1 MLLLCA
7 GMNFVFA
14 QIAAPT
20 LNSPADGYVYPSTV
34 KPNLKINSVS
44 GASYYMFHWSEDP
57 TFATYSSYTM
67 SSSYTG
73 LNVNG
78 LKFGTTYYWRVYAI
92 TANYADTS
100 AASAVRSFTTTD
112 APTLTSP
119 SDGAILSNSVRPN
132 IRWTEITGASRYIYQ
147 CDTSSSFDSPLCLT
161 YTYNGYNSNGSNP
174 NQLHFGK
181 TYYLRMKAT
190 NSDDSDTSAW
200 SAVRSFTTCDAPTIT
215 SPNDGVVFTSTVRPT
230 IKWTEITGASKYI
243 YQCDTSSSF
252 DSPLCLTYTYNGYN
266 SNGANPNQL
275 HFGKTY
281 YLRMKATNSDDSD
294 TSAWSA
300 VRTFTTCDAPTLS
313 SPSNGSTLST
323 VAPTAYYNTITG
335 ANGYLMQ
342 WSEDPDFATYEEY
355 SLSSSN
361 NALTLNGLKF
371 STTYYWR
378 VCAFNSN
385 SSDTSSW
392 SEVWSFTT
400 SGAPTLSSPTNGS
413 TLTTVKPTAYYN
425 TISGATGY
433 LMQWSEDP
441 NFATYEE
448 YSLSSSN
455 NGLTLTRLKFGTTY
469 YWRVCAINNNSSAT
483 SAWSEV
489 WSFTTTDGVPT
500 LSTPTDGSTLT
511 TVQPTLYYNT
521 VSGAGGYLMQW
532 SKNPDFATYEEY
544 SLNSSNNGLTLT
556 RLEFGTTYYW
566 RVCAINNNSSDISAW
581 SDVWSFTTA
590 NGVPTLVSPADGYV
604 YPSTVKPLLRLEAV
618 TGASYYLFHW
628 SEDPTFAT
636 YSSYTMSSSYTG
648 LNVNG
653 LKFGTTYY
661 WRVFS
666 ITSNYADTSASSAVW
681 SFTTTDAPTITAPN
695 DGTILTNSIS
705 PNIQWTEMV
714 GATKY
719 IYQCDTS
726 ASFNSPVKRT
736 YTVSYSS
743 GGSNPLNLRFGATYY
758 LRMRAT
764 NTDESDTSAWSA
776 VRTFI
781 TSDAPVLNSPS
792 NGYVYSSS
800 VNPTLKCETIR
811 NIGKYIYQWDTTSNF
826 NSPLCRSTV
835 QTSTSVTVGPLKLG
849 TTYYWRMCA
858 TNYNDSDTSSWSAV
872 WSFTTGGSIPTLASP
887 SNGSTAV
894 RLRPTLDWNAVSSCD
909 YYDYECDTTP
919 QFNSPE
925 LQSGAIAAGTSE
937 IRLNQLR
944 YGTTYYWRVRIRLN
958 SDTSSWSTVWSFT
971 TAGTIALT
979 SPANGTTLYRYL
991 HPTLD
996 WDFINDG
1003 DYYEYQY
1010 DLSPDFDSPELVSGL
1025 VAVGT
1030 SEVDLT
1036 APMRFGT
1043 TYYWRV
1049 REYTSIDTTP
1059 WSATWSFTTPGEIA
1073 LVSPANGST
1082 LSRTLNPTLDW
1093 DYINGGDTYEYQYDL
1108 SPDFDSPE
1116 LVTGQRAVGT
1126 SEIDITTPLRF
1137 GTTYY
1142 WRVRE
1147 TTSIDTTPWSE
1158 TWSFTTPGEVVL
1170 VSPANGT
1177 TNVGSSTTL
1186 DWDYIRGG
1194 SLYEYQYDT
1203 CSTFDSPGLATGT
1216 IAVGTSQ
1223 VSVSGLRFGTT
1234 YYWRVRETSPVDT
1247 TDWSEVWHFTTTNGV
1262 PTLTSPSDGYV
1273 YTNSVK
1279 ATVYWNSVTGAGH
1292 YIVAWDTVPT
1302 FDSPLY
1308 ETFTATASSIYITEL
1323 NFGTTYYWKVCSI
1336 NSNDSDTSSWSTVWR
1351 FTTSD
1356 APVLTSPAD
1365 GTAFSS
1371 YSNSRLT
1378 VYWNSVT
1385 GADHYILEWDTAAT
1399 FNSPLFATFTASGAS
1414 VYITEAELQYGTTY
1428 YWRVCAINSNAPD
1441 TSSWSTVWRF
1451 TTPYQLTTGPT
1462 LISPANDSSD
1472 IDFQSVLAL
1481 QWDELDNVSG
1491 YRYQVSTSSDFS
1503 TLFAQGTTAQTTA
1516 SIHNL
1521 RPATT
1526 YYWRVQG
1533 YNGVGNSVWSAVWHF
1548 TTGGCPPIV
1557 TSFTHEICEGEL
1569 PYHYI
1574 NGDIDTTF
1582 EVGTPQLSTFNFQ
1595 LLTPLGCDSTVTLH
1609 LTVHPAVT
1617 STSSVTVCESDLPYH
1632 YVDGE
1637 IDTTFDVGTP
1647 NLSTITYNLTT
1658 GYGCDSTVTL
1668 TVNINQPVEN
1678 ETYMTAC
1685 DEYEWNGETLTASGD
1700 YTATFTAAS
1709 GCDSVVTLHLTINV
1723 PTESDTTATA
1733 CGSFNWHGYTNLT
1746 ESGDYTDVLENAEGC
1761 DSIVTLHLT
1770 INTPTES
1777 DTSATACGSFSWHGY
1792 TNLTESGDYTD
1803 VLENAAG
1810 CDSIV
1815 TLHLTVNQPVVTEP
1829 VEVTICE
1836 NDLPYH
1842 YVNGAIDTTF
1852 EVGTPNLSVFN
1863 FQFSTQYGCDSTVI
1877 LTLNVHSANY
1887 TELTETACGN
1897 YTWNNEVY
1905 EESGDYVQTFTNA
1918 SGCDSV
1924 VTLHLT
1930 IFTADYADFA
1940 ETACGSYTWNDEVY
1954 TESGD
1959 YVQTF
1964 TNANG
1969 CDSVVTLHLTVITI
1983 NTEVLVT
1990 TTEELDAWSLEVMQ
2004 EGAEYQWIDCE
2015 TNETI
2020 EGEVHQRFNPAI
2032 SGQYACVIT
2041 MGECTDTT
2049 ECIDVTISGIDD
2061 YADGILSLYPNP
2073 TTGMVNVQFTMNNV
2087 QLGAGEIQVLDVY
2100 GRLLQTVET
2109 CHGTSLQIDLSHYA
2123 TGIYLVRWVN
2133 GGKVVAVRKV
2143 VKE

>member
-1 MLLLCA
+1 MRYVFMEFMLIFFMSINVLL
-7 GMNFVFA
+7 A
-14 QIAAPT
+14 QIASPSLSSPSNGYTYQSAVQPT
-20 LNSPADGYVYPSTV
+20 LSWTRVTGAGHYILAMDTV
-34 KPNLKINSVS
+34 
-44 GASYYMFHWSEDP
+44 P
-57 TFATYSSYTM
+57 TFDSPEYTETLIANSLSS
-67 SSSYTG
+67 
-73 LNVNG
+73 LNCTR
-78 LKFGTTYYWRVYAI
+78 LKFGTTYYWRMCA
-92 TANYADTS
+92 TNSDDSDTS
-100 AASAVRSFTTTD
+100 AWSAYRSFTTCSTVTLSSPSNGYTYPSAIKPTLSWTSITGAGHYILAMDTVPTFDSPEYTETLIANSLSSLNCTRLKFGTTYYWRMCATNSDDSDTSAWSAYRSFTTCSTVTLSSPSNGYTYPSAIKPTLSWTSITGAGHYILAMDTVPTFDSPEYTETLIANSLSSLNCTRLKFGTNYYWRMCATNTDESDTSSWSAVRSFTTTD

-119 SDGAILSNSVRPN
+119 SDGVAYTACVGPTVNWAS
-132 IRWTEITGASRYIYQ
+132 ITGASHYILAW
-147 CDTSSSFDSPLCLT
+147 DTVSTFDSPL
-161 YTYNGYNSNGSNP
+161 Y
-174 NQLHFGK
+174 
-181 TYYLRMKAT
+181 
-190 NSDDSDTSAW
+190 D
-200 SAVRSFTTCDAPTIT
+200 SFTTTGT
-215 SPNDGVVFTSTVRPT
+215 GVNIWP
-230 IKWTEITGASKYI
+230 IK
-243 YQCDTSSSF
+243 
-252 DSPLCLTYTYNGYN
+252 
-266 SNGANPNQL
+266 
-275 HFGKTY
+275 
-281 YLRMKATNSDDSD
+281 
-294 TSAWSA
+294 
-300 VRTFTTCDAPTLS
+300 
-313 SPSNGSTLST
+313 
-323 VAPTAYYNTITG
+323 
-335 ANGYLMQ
+335 
-342 WSEDPDFATYEEY
+342 FAT
-355 SLSSSN
+355 
-361 NALTLNGLKF
+361 K
-371 STTYYWR
+371 YYWR
-378 VCAFNSN
+378 VC
-385 SSDTSSW
+385 
-392 SEVWSFTT
+392 
-400 SGAPTLSSPTNGS
+400 
-413 TLTTVKPTAYYN
+413 
-425 TISGATGY
+425 
-433 LMQWSEDP
+433 
-441 NFATYEE
+441 
-448 YSLSSSN
+448 
-455 NGLTLTRLKFGTTY
+455 
-469 YWRVCAINNNSSAT
+469 
-483 SAWSEV
+483 
-489 WSFTTTDGVPT
+489 
-500 LSTPTDGSTLT
+500 
-511 TVQPTLYYNT
+511 
-521 VSGAGGYLMQW
+521 
-532 SKNPDFATYEEY
+532 
-544 SLNSSNNGLTLT
+544 
-556 RLEFGTTYYW
+556 
-566 RVCAINNNSSDISAW
+566 
-581 SDVWSFTTA
+581 
-590 NGVPTLVSPADGYV
+590 
-604 YPSTVKPLLRLEAV
+604 
-618 TGASYYLFHW
+618 
-628 SEDPTFAT
+628 
-636 YSSYTMSSSYTG
+636 
-648 LNVNG
+648 
-653 LKFGTTYY
+653 
-661 WRVFS
+661 
-666 ITSNYADTSASSAVW
+666 
-681 SFTTTDAPTITAPN
+681 
-695 DGTILTNSIS
+695 
-705 PNIQWTEMV
+705 
-714 GATKY
+714 
-719 IYQCDTS
+719 
-726 ASFNSPVKRT
+726 
-736 YTVSYSS
+736 
-743 GGSNPLNLRFGATYY
+743 
-758 LRMRAT
+758 AT
-764 NTDESDTSAWSA
+764 NTDESDTSAWSSA
-776 VRTFI
+776 WTFT
-781 TSDAPVLNSPS
+781 TSDAPILTSPS
-792 NGYVYSSS
+792 DGYVYPNS
-800 VNPTLKCETIR
+800 VNPTLKCTAITR
-811 NIGKYIYQWDTTSNF
+811 VGKYIYQWDTTATF
-826 NSPLCRSTV
+826 NSPLCAST
-835 QTSTSVTVGPLKLG
+835 TKTSNSTSIGPLKLG

-858 TNYNDSDTSSWSAV
+858 TNYNDDSDTSSWSTV

-979 SPANGTTLYRYL
+979 SPSNGTTLYRYL

-1049 REYTSIDTTP
+1049 REFTSIDTTP

-1147 TTSIDTTPWSE
+1147 TTSIDTTPWSA
-1158 TWSFTTPGEVVL
+1158 TWSFATPGEVVL

-1428 YWRVCAINSNAPD
+1428 YWRVCAINSNVPD

-1462 LISPANDSSD
+1462 LVSPANDSSD

-1481 QWDELDNVSG
+1481 QWDMLANVNG

-1503 TLFAQGTTAQTTA
+1503 TLFAQGTTAQTTV
-1516 SIHNL
+1516 SMHNL

-1548 TTGGCPPIV
+1548 STGGCTPIV

-1617 STSSVTVCESDLPYH
+1617 STSSVTVCENDLPYH

-1658 GYGCDSTVTL
+1658 GYGCDSTVIL

-1678 ETYMTAC
+1678 ETYMTVC
-1685 DEYEWNGETLTASGD
+1685 DEYEWNGETLTASGV
-1700 YTATFTAAS
+1700 YTATFTAAN
-1709 GCDSVVTLHLTINV
+1709 GCDSVVTLHLTIF
-1723 PTESDTTATA
+1723 TADYAEFAATA
-1733 CGSFNWHGYTNLT
+1733 CGSYTWNNEVYE
-1746 ESGDYTDVLENAEGC
+1746 ESGDYVQTFSNANGC
-1761 DSIVTLHLT
+1761 DSVVTLHLT
-1770 INTPTES
+1770 IFTADYTDFADN
-1777 DTSATACGSFSWHGY
+1777 ACGSYSWNGEVY
-1792 TNLTESGDYTD
+1792 EESGDYVQTFT
-1803 VLENAAG
+1803 NANG
-1810 CDSIV
+1810 CDSTV
-1815 TLHLTVNQPVVTEP
+1815 TLHLTIYPSVTSTSS
-1829 VEVTICE
+1829 VTVCE

-1842 YVNGAIDTTF
+1842 YVNGDIDTTF

-1863 FQFSTQYGCDSTVI
+1863 FQFSTSHGCDSTVI

-1918 SGCDSV
+1918 NGCDSV

-1930 IFTADYADFA
+1930 IYEPVT
-1940 ETACGSYTWNDEVY
+1940 ELVEVTISENDLPYHYVNGDIDTIFEVG
-1954 TESGD
+1954 TPNLS
-1959 YVQTF
+1959 VFNFQFSTSH
-1964 TNANG
+1964 G
-1969 CDSVVTLHLTVITI
+1969 CDSVVTLHLTIT
-1983 NTEVLVT
+1983 TGV
-1990 TTEELDAWSLEVMQ
+1990 
-2004 EGAEYQWIDCE
+2004 
-2015 TNETI
+2015 NEWGNGHFT
-2020 EGEVHQRFNPAI
+2020 
-2032 SGQYACVIT
+2032 
-2041 MGECTDTT
+2041 
-2049 ECIDVTISGIDD
+2049 
-2061 YADGILSLYPNP
+2061 LYPNP
-2073 TTGMVNVQFTMNNV
+2073 TTGMVNVQFTTNNE
-2087 QLGAGEIQVLDVY
+2087 QWENAEIQVFDVY
-2100 GRLLQTVET
+2100 GRLLNTVET
-2109 CHGTSLQIDLSHYA
+2109 LRATSLQIDLSQY
-2123 TGIYLVRWVN
+2123 TPGVYLVRVVN
-2133 GGKVVAVRKV
+2133 GGKVMAVRKV